1 MANVGAIFAK
11 YQITNGGPIILVQ
24 VENEYTGAEA
34 DVVFPN
40 GYYMQYIE
48 DQLRNAG
55 VVVPLVNNDAAA
67 DGHNAP
73 GTGIGEVDI
82 YVGFTLECGN
92 VTSDVLTS

>member
-1 MANVGAIFAK
+1 MANVGALIAK

-24 VENEYTGAEA
+24 VENEYTNSEGD

-48 DQLRNAG
+48 DQLRNAS
-55 VVVPLVNNDAAA
+55 VVVPLVNNDASP

-82 YVGFTLECGN
+82 YVRYNSSLAW
-92 VTSDVLTS
+92 SSLRSS